1 MKEKSFGVRAV
12 ALLAFLL
19 SAVVLLGY
27 AQQRDDTVQPPPMAL
42 KTSTERRTT
51 LEAFKIAWE
60 SRPADPTPA
69 NARAE
74 KDFINRTAVFVDRC
88 ERHELQREAFAFY
101 RKTVS
106 EFFERYG
113 SEDILD
119 RR

>member
-1 MKEKSFGVRAV
+1 MKEKSFGLRAG
-12 ALLAFLL
+12 ALLVFLL

-27 AQQRDDTVQPPPMAL
+27 AQQRNDTVQPPAIAL
-42 KTSTERRTT
+42 KTSSERRAT
-51 LEAFKIAWE
+51 LDAFKAAWE
-60 SRPADPTPA
+60 SRPVDPTPA

-88 ERHELQREAFAFY
+88 ERNGLQREAFAFY
-101 RKTVS
+101 QKTVT